1 MSLLGAHGR
10 RVGKTGA
17 CLSSNATLQSGH
29 SDGNVNMARKLDIQ
43 TELDVIKFESLDDL
57 VVETWAITKNVNLWS
72 TEATVSV
79 PHSD

>member
-1 MSLLGAHGR
+1 
-10 RVGKTGA
+10 
-17 CLSSNATLQSGH
+17 
-29 SDGNVNMARKLDIQ
+29 MARKLDIQ

-57 VVETWAITKNVNLWS
+57 VVETWAITKNVNLWN

>member
-1 MSLLGAHGR
+1 
-10 RVGKTGA
+10 
-17 CLSSNATLQSGH
+17 
-29 SDGNVNMARKLDIQ
+29 MARKLDIQ